1 MTNKPKQKR
10 LFVYSWMEDYDCYST
25 IVRADN
31 KEEADILFS
40 ASLPEGL
47 PTVIE
52 IFPNGKSSIIYSS

>member
-1 MTNKPKQKR
+1 
-10 LFVYSWMEDYDCYST
+10 MEDYDCYST

-47 PTVIE
+47 PTAIE